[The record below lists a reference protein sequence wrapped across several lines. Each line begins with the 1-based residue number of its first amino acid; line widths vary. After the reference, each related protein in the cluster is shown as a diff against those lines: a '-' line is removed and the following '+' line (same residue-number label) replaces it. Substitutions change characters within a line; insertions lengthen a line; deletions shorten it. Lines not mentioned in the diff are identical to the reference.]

1 MNVKRPCH
9 GASPRGGHS
18 SILERSSEQNDF
30 GTVLVSAV
38 GDITKMLHTVTDG
51 IQFSSEQRR
60 SINTADKRREKKRDI
75 KNRQRPVK
83 TVSLPQ
89 AVAQQAD
96 F

>member
-1 MNVKRPCH
+1 
-9 GASPRGGHS
+9 
-18 SILERSSEQNDF
+18 
-30 GTVLVSAV
+30 
-38 GDITKMLHTVTDG
+38 MLHTVTDG